1 MDALVAYQSDSE
13 SEAHPQHAFKTQDS
27 ANMHAVDRRKDDDD
41 SVGDDDD
48 DDEDEDDDD
57 DDISILPH
65 DEVTKLS
72 TVLKR
77 SQKDTSHA
85 NATPESIA
93 QSMEAMSISPYTG

>member
-1 MDALVAYQSDSE
+1 MAPDEDDAE
-13 SEAHPQHAFKTQDS
+13 HE
-27 ANMHAVDRRKDDDD
+27 DDD
-41 SVGDDDD
+41 GDAGE
-48 DDEDEDDDD
+48 DEDEHEGRDLIGDAEEGDDD

>member
-1 MDALVAYQSDSE
+1 VHRLYREWADVAPDEDDAE
-13 SEAHPQHAFKTQDS
+13 HE
-27 ANMHAVDRRKDDDD
+27 DDD
-41 SVGDDDD
+41 GDAGE
-48 DDEDEDDDD
+48 DEDEHEGRDLIGDAEEGDDDD